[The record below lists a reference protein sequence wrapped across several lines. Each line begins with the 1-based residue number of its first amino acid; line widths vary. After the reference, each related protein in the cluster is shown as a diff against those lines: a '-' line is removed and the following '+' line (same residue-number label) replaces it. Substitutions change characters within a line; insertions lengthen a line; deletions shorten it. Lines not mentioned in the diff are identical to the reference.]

1 MKTIRLEQ
9 ARWIEPTERVT
20 LHVGHPQQGTINR
33 WHLGELT
40 VRNLVEGIQTEPGLG
55 KKVFSGRSQL
65 PSLYLQDNWRKE
77 GGGYS
82 DSVTPKHLWSI
93 HSDGPGAILA
103 SLFTVNQWLTRPVRL
118 APEFSIFP
126 SVTWT

>member
-1 MKTIRLEQ
+1 MPRAQGALGQKGAGHEPVLHPIELLDGAWGSRYPDLQGRPTVMKTIRLEQ

-65 PSLYLQDNWRKE
+65 PSLYLQDN
-77 GGGYS
+77 
-82 DSVTPKHLWSI
+82 
-93 HSDGPGAILA
+93 
-103 SLFTVNQWLTRPVRL
+103 
-118 APEFSIFP
+118 
-126 SVTWT
+126 

>member
-1 MKTIRLEQ
+1 MLHPIELLDGAWGSRYPDLQGRPTVMKTIRLEQ
-9 ARWIEPTERVT
+9 ARWIEPTERLT

-65 PSLYLQDNWRKE
+65 PSLYLQDN
-77 GGGYS
+77 
-82 DSVTPKHLWSI
+82 
-93 HSDGPGAILA
+93 
-103 SLFTVNQWLTRPVRL
+103 
-118 APEFSIFP
+118 
-126 SVTWT
+126 